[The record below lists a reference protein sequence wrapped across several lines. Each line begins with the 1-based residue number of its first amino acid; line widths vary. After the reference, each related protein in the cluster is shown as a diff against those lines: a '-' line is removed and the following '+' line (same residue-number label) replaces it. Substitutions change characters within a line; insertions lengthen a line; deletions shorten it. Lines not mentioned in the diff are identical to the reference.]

1 MLEVKVLLFLFK
13 FIHVRMR
20 EVLIDSQF
28 DFGKMRGYT
37 VKGGGWPIFAKCRD
51 HNRVIS
57 EDKNRKI
64 GKPPLYN

>member
-1 MLEVKVLLFLFK
+1 
-13 FIHVRMR
+13 MR

-51 HNRVIS
+51 HNKVIS

>member
-20 EVLIDSQF
+20 EILIDSQF

>member
-13 FIHVRMR
+13 FIHVRMK

-37 VKGGGWPIFAKCRD
+37 VKGGGWPIFVKCRD
-51 HNRVIS
+51 HNKVIS
-57 EDKNRKI
+57 VDKNRKI
-64 GKPPLYN
+64 GKPSPYN